1 MIVPSFVRKAASEM
15 FKATCM
21 SNMNNFSAVQSADFS
36 SRRNGSLAIIIMDTV
51 ISVSISFALAL
62 ISVIGIW
69 SIIIIE
75 KFKAFTSGSVF

>member
-1 MIVPSFVRKAASEM
+1 M

-51 ISVSISFALAL
+51 ISVSISFVIAL
-62 ISVIGIW
+62 ISIINIW
-69 SIIIIE
+69 GIIIID
-75 KFKAFTSGSVF
+75 KIRRFTGRFVF

>member
-1 MIVPSFVRKAASEM
+1 M

-21 SNMNNFSAVQSADFS
+21 SNMNSFSAVQSADFS
-36 SRRNGSLAIIIMDTV
+36 SRRNNSSFAIIIMDTV

>member
-1 MIVPSFVRKAASEM
+1 
-15 FKATCM
+15 M

-62 ISVIGIW
+62 ISIINIW
-69 SIIIIE
+69 GIIIID
-75 KFKAFTSGSVF
+75 KIRRFIGRFVF

>member
-1 MIVPSFVRKAASEM
+1 
-15 FKATCM
+15 M

-62 ISVIGIW
+62 ISIINIW
-69 SIIIIE
+69 GIIIID
-75 KFKAFTSGSVF
+75 KIRRFTGRFVF